1 MISKHPRF
9 VRAALL
15 AALLLSLSPRSVL
28 AIDPRFE
35 LDPGLLDKASES
47 HPREKA
53 VKKFKRGGPAGE
65 GLSEYTVRPGD
76 HIFRILMRDY
86 GLSNNQAEALVPE
99 IKRLNS
105 IGDIRRLRVG
115 QTIRIPLARERVGEE
130 QRGKAVEERAEHAIG
145 SERPAVY
152 AARAAERA
160 EPVPGHSLKMMSV
173 AADRDTDS
181 MESVRVLWDGL
192 VPATGRAAQPIN
204 IEDKNFSLSLDP
216 ETFPTFPAPDG
227 GRVLVDAGGKLPP
240 LVRALI
246 EEKDPTVR
254 IVSENPRNKKRFMAS
269 LLAGARFYSVEE
281 NVSLEFGADPR
292 LTVNAD
298 FKIEKTPES
307 LLRHDVVLM
316 NVEAP
321 REMPPSLVQ
330 FLRREGFQVLEPLSA
345 RAAQEPRRE
354 RTLHQITAREPR
366 AIIDGLLR
374 AFNIRYEN
382 DRNVELYGVGD
393 GGLRLY
399 VRADR
404 YFEDGNARFVVSSFD
419 GDPVTYTLM
428 RLLETR
434 GYRVIVL
441 DPKDDFRKVS
451 EKLFTRMRVPG
462 SFARHELLAPRDTS
476 YGIQMS
482 GFRVRGAAGTPENAF
497 VTSAEIDPVFR
508 DLLDANGY
516 TIIAH

>member
-1 MISKHPRF
+1 MISRHPRF
-9 VRAALL
+9 VCTVLL
-15 AALLLSLSPRSVL
+15 AALLFCLSPRSVL

-47 HPREKA
+47 RPREKV
-53 VKKFKRGGPAGE
+53 VKKSKRGGPARE
-65 GLSEYTVRPGD
+65 GFSEYTIRPGD

-99 IKRLNS
+99 IKRLND

-115 QTIRIPLARERVGEE
+115 QTIRIPLVRESAGDQQRVGGE
-130 QRGKAVEERAEHAIG
+130 AVEQV
-145 SERPAVY
+145 ERPVRTGQQVVA
-152 AARAAERA
+152 AARATERA
-160 EPVPGHSLKMMSV
+160 EPAPGHSLRMMSV
-173 AADRDTDS
+173 AADRDTSS
-181 MESVRVLWDGL
+181 METVRLLWDGL
-192 VPATGRAAQPIN
+192 VPATSRAAQPIN

-216 ETFPTFPAPDG
+216 ETFPTFPSPDG

-240 LVRALI
+240 LVRSLI
-246 EEKDPTVR
+246 EEKDPMVR
-254 IVSENPRNKKRFMAS
+254 IVSENPRNKRRFMAS

-307 LLRHDVVLM
+307 LLHHDVVLM
-316 NVEAP
+316 NVEP
-321 REMPPSLVQ
+321 RREMPPSLVQ
-330 FLRREGFQVLEPLSA
+330 FLRREGFQVVEPLTA
-345 RAAQEPRRE
+345 RTGQQSHGE

-374 AFNIRYEN
+374 ALNIRYESN
-382 DRNVELYGVGD
+382 RNVELYGVGD

-404 YFEDGNARFVVSSFD
+404 YFEDGNSRVVVSSFD

-441 DPKDDFRKVS
+441 DSKDDFRKVS
-451 EKLFTRMRVPG
+451 EKFFARMRVPG
-462 SFARHELLAPRDTS
+462 SFGQHELLAPRDTS

-482 GFRVRGAAGTPENAF
+482 GFRMRGAPESAF
-497 VTSAEIDPVFR
+497 VTSAEIDSVFR

-516 TIIAH
+516 TIITH